1 MKIKVNEASDA
12 ALEWAVATCE
22 GRTIVITGKDGVWLD
37 SLKDLGCFVNGSDVY
52 KAEYLTNWLHGG
64 LLAEREEISIDFRED
79 ETLARKWDPVTLD
92 FITARAGKRQGLL
105 AAMRCFILFKMG
117 AEIEVPD
124 ELVCDRIRKKA
135 P

>member
-22 GRTIVITGKDGVWLD
+22 GRTIVAVGKDGIWLD
-37 SLKDLGCFVNGSDVY
+37 SINDLGYFVNGSDVY
-52 KAEYLTNWLHGG
+52 RAEYSANWLHGG
-64 LLAEREEISIDFRED
+64 LVAEREEISIDYREN
-79 ETLARKWDPVTLD
+79 ETQARKWDPVTLD

-105 AAMRCFILFKMG
+105 AAMRCLVLFKMG

-124 ELVCDRIRKKA
+124 ELVCDRIRQKA